1 VVIQFDNRL
10 PDASKLAHLL
20 QHSGAVEAEERALV
34 YWTPSSDPSDSTKY
48 VAAYDSDLL
57 VGIGRIGDKRK
68 SDEETHPDHIVVLP
82 AYENREISNTISKL
96 LHARSFTRRY
106 RAL

>member
-1 VVIQFDNRL
+1 MVIQFDNRL

-20 QHSGAVEAEERALV
+20 QLSGAGETGERALV
-34 YWTPSSDPSDSTKY
+34 HWAPSSDPSDSIKY
-48 VAAYDSDLL
+48 VAAYDCDLL
-57 VGIGRIGDKRK
+57 VGIGRMYDKLR
-68 SDEETHPDHIVVLP
+68 SDEKTHPDQIVVLP

-96 LHARSFTRRY
+96 LHARSFARRY